1 MSAQLQEIVSIRPM
15 CLEDVEAVVAIEYEI
30 YPFPWTY
37 GNFRDSLNAGYSCWV
52 YELGACGTYGD
63 RSENSAGREQ
73 ILPVLQVNSHSI
85 DQENGEIW
93 TGQADLQPI
102 HHKSDRLPGG
112 FVIGYSVM
120 MVAVG
125 EAHLLNLGIA
135 PDWQGR
141 GLGRRFLHQ
150 LINLARDYHA
160 ETLLL
165 EVRPSNL
172 AARRLYL
179 STGFSEIAVRKKYYP
194 AEEGREDAVLME
206 LPL

>member
-15 CLEDVEAVVAIEYEI
+15 CLEDLEAVVAIEYEI

-52 YELGACGTYGD
+52 YELSGC
-63 RSENSAGREQ
+63 
-73 ILPVLQVNSHSI
+73 
-85 DQENGEIW
+85 
-93 TGQADLQPI
+93 
-102 HHKSDRLPGG
+102 
-112 FVIGYSVM
+112 VIGYSVM
-120 MVAVG
+120 MVVVG

-135 PDWQGR
+135 LDWQGR
-141 GLGRRFLHQ
+141 GLGRSFLHQ
-150 LINLARDYHA
+150 LINLARNYHA
-160 ETLLL
+160 EVMLL

-179 STGFSEIAVRKKYYP
+179 STGFSEIAVRKKYYL

-206 LPL
+206 LSL

>member
-15 CLEDVEAVVAIEYEI
+15 CLEDLEAVVSIEYEI

-52 YELGACGTYGD
+52 YELNA
-63 RSENSAGREQ
+63 
-73 ILPVLQVNSHSI
+73 L
-85 DQENGEIW
+85 
-93 TGQADLQPI
+93 
-102 HHKSDRLPGG
+102 
-112 FVIGYSVM
+112 VIGYSVM
-120 MVAVG
+120 MVVVD

-141 GLGRRFLHQ
+141 GLGRSFLHQ
-150 LINLARDYHA
+150 LINLARGYHA
-160 ETLLL
+160 ETMLL
-165 EVRPSNL
+165 EVRPSNA

-194 AEEGREDAVLME
+194 SEEGREDAVLME
-206 LPL
+206 LSL

>member
-15 CLEDVEAVVAIEYEI
+15 CLEDLEAVVTIEYDI

-52 YELGACGTYGD
+52 YEL
-63 RSENSAGREQ
+63 S
-73 ILPVLQVNSHSI
+73 
-85 DQENGEIW
+85 
-93 TGQADLQPI
+93 
-102 HHKSDRLPGG
+102 G

-160 ETLLL
+160 EIMLL

-194 AEEGREDAVLME
+194 AEDGREDAVLME
-206 LPL
+206 LSL

>member
-1 MSAQLQEIVSIRPM
+1 MSAQLQEGVSIRPM
-15 CLEDVEAVVAIEYEI
+15 CLEDLEAVVAIEYEI

-52 YELGACGTYGD
+52 YEL
-63 RSENSAGREQ
+63 
-73 ILPVLQVNSHSI
+73 
-85 DQENGEIW
+85 NGY
-93 TGQADLQPI
+93 
-102 HHKSDRLPGG
+102 
-112 FVIGYSVM
+112 VIGYSVM

-150 LINLARDYHA
+150 LINRARDYHA
-160 ETLLL
+160 ETMLL
-165 EVRPSNL
+165 EVRPSNIV
-172 AARRLYL
+172 ARGLYL
-179 STGFSEIAVRKKYYP
+179 SSGFSEIAVRRKYYP

-206 LPL
+206 LSL

>member
-1 MSAQLQEIVSIRPM
+1 MSAQLQEVVSIRPM

-30 YPFPWTY
+30 YPFPWAY

-52 YELGACGTYGD
+52 YELSG
-63 RSENSAGREQ
+63 
-73 ILPVLQVNSHSI
+73 L
-85 DQENGEIW
+85 
-93 TGQADLQPI
+93 
-102 HHKSDRLPGG
+102 
-112 FVIGYSVM
+112 VIGYSVM

-150 LINLARDYHA
+150 LINLAREYHA
-160 ETLLL
+160 DIMLL
-165 EVRPSNL
+165 EVRPSNV

-206 LPL
+206 LSL

>member
-1 MSAQLQEIVSIRPM
+1 MNAQLQEIVSIRPM
-15 CLEDVEAVVAIEYEI
+15 CQEDLEAVVAIEYEI

-52 YELGACGTYGD
+52 YEL
-63 RSENSAGREQ
+63 N
-73 ILPVLQVNSHSI
+73 
-85 DQENGEIW
+85 
-93 TGQADLQPI
+93 
-102 HHKSDRLPGG
+102 G

-141 GLGRRFLHQ
+141 GLGRCFLQQ
-150 LINLARDYHA
+150 LINLARDDYHA
-160 ETLLL
+160 EIMLL
-165 EVRPSNL
+165 EVRPSNN

-179 STGFSEIAVRKKYYP
+179 SVGFSEIAVRKKYYP
-194 AEEGREDAVLME
+194 AEDGREDAVLME
-206 LPL
+206 LQL

>member
-1 MSAQLQEIVSIRPM
+1 MSARLQEIVSIRPM
-15 CLEDVEAVVAIEYEI
+15 CLEDLEAVVAIEYEI
-30 YPFPWTY
+30 YPFPWSY

-52 YELGACGTYGD
+52 YDLGG
-63 RSENSAGREQ
+63 
-73 ILPVLQVNSHSI
+73 L
-85 DQENGEIW
+85 
-93 TGQADLQPI
+93 
-102 HHKSDRLPGG
+102 
-112 FVIGYSVM
+112 VIGYSVM
-120 MVAVG
+120 MVAVD

-141 GLGRRFLHQ
+141 GLGRSFLHQ

-160 ETLLL
+160 EVMLL

-194 AEEGREDAVLME
+194 AEDGREDAVLME
-206 LPL
+206 LSL